1 MCRGGDCVEYPVLYQ
16 GEQAGQVTLT
26 ARGGQVQ
33 AVVSC
38 RRDNTGLF
46 RAYLLCEKGEYPLG
60 VLEPRG
66 EHMGLRRTVRAGEL
80 QALGTVWRGEM
91 RMSYAFS
98 RSDGWEALEA
108 GTGFFQKDPWLSR
121 QAAGLSGALWRR
133 EGGLRLLAIPW
144 SPDHPFPLP
153 ALFCFARTQ
162 VIRGSACVV
171 YRFDEEERPVFH

>member
-66 EHMGLRRTVRAGEL
+66 SIWASGGRCAPVSSRPWGLFG
-80 QALGTVWRGEM
+80 
-91 RMSYAFS
+91 
-98 RSDGWEALEA
+98 
-108 GTGFFQKDPWLSR
+108 
-121 QAAGLSGALWRR
+121 GARC
-133 EGGLRLLAIPW
+133 A
-144 SPDHPFPLP
+144 
-153 ALFCFARTQ
+153 
-162 VIRGSACVV
+162 
-171 YRFDEEERPVFH
+171 